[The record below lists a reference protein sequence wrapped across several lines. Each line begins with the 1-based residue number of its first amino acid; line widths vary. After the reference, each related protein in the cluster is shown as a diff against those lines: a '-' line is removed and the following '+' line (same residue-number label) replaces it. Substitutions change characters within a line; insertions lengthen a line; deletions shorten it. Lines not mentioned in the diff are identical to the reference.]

1 MAEVLKIDVYNL
13 KNIRMKYFF
22 VRKNTAEN
30 AENVYNVYIENRLR
44 PQQIQ

>member
-30 AENVYNVYIENRLR
+30 AENVYIENRLR